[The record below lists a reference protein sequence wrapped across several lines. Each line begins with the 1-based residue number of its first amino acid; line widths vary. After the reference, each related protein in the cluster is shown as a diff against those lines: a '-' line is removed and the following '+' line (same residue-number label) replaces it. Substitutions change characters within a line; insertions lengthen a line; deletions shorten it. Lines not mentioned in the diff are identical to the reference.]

1 MGPCSS
7 KSKATIPLGLG
18 KAGGFCPTAVVGK
31 SKGLF
36 GGEPGVGL
44 SRELPCSCLRELA
57 ILSLEEAEYV
67 EEGSSDPMIVEW
79 ETPQVEEAGVATT
92 VSHLRPLHLSLSVW
106 PRSGPSA
113 STSFPLFFFA
123 VSEGRRDQCEAPSD
137 PKFPDCSGK
146 VEVRPRA
153 PP

>member
-18 KAGGFCPTAVVGK
+18 KAGAFCPTAVVGK

-57 ILSLEEAEYV
+57 ILSQDCRV
-67 EEGSSDPMIVEW
+67 GDTSGGGGRGSYYSVPPQT
-79 ETPQVEEAGVATT
+79 TP
-92 VSHLRPLHLSLSVW
+92 
-106 PRSGPSA
+106 PRSVCVAAFRPQCLSKLPS
-113 STSFPLFFFA
+113 SFLQYLKVGETSVKHP
-123 VSEGRRDQCEAPSD
+123 VTPS
-137 PKFPDCSGK
+137 FLTAQGK
-146 VEVRPRA
+146 WR
-153 PP
+153 

>member
-1 MGPCSS
+1 MSPCSS
-7 KSKATIPLGLG
+7 KRKATIPLGLG

-67 EEGSSDPMIVEW
+67 EEGSSDPMIVGW
-79 ETPQVEEAGVATT
+79 ETPQVEGAGVATT
-92 VSHLRPLHLSLSVW
+92 LSHLRPLHLALCGRVQA
-106 PRSGPSA
+106 PVPQQA
-113 STSFPLFFFA
+113 ALFSFFA

>member
-67 EEGSSDPMIVEW
+67 EEGSSDPMIVGW
-79 ETPQVEEAGVATT
+79 ETPQVEGAGVATT
-92 VSHLRPLHLSLSVW
+92 LSHLRPLHLALCDRVQAPVPQQAALFSFLQYLKVGGTSVKH
-106 PRSGPSA
+106 PVTPSFLTA
-113 STSFPLFFFA
+113 
-123 VSEGRRDQCEAPSD
+123 Q
-137 PKFPDCSGK
+137 GK
-146 VEVRPRA
+146 WR
-153 PP
+153 

>member
-18 KAGGFCPTAVVGK
+18 KAGAFCPTAVVGK

-57 ILSLEEAEYV
+57 ILSQDCRV
-67 EEGSSDPMIVEW
+67 GDTSGGG
-79 ETPQVEEAGVATT
+79 AGAATT
-92 VSHLRPLHLSLSVW
+92 LSHHRPLHLTLSVW
-106 PRSGPSA
+106 LPSGPSA
-113 STSFPLFFFA
+113 SVSCPLLF
-123 VSEGRRDQCEAPSD
+123 
-137 PKFPDCSGK
+137 CSI
-146 VEVRPRA
+146 
-153 PP
+153 